1 MRLFG
6 KPAIWTARA
15 VVALAI
21 LAFACVDSQED
32 APAPPRAA
40 ASNPAPTTTSAPEP
54 TATAAPAPTAAP
66 EPTATSE
73 PAPAPTATSAPEP
86 TATAAPE
93 PTAQA
98 QAAPPADAADA
109 FQSAVDAM
117 GGLSSY
123 RADMEHVAVVD
134 MLGTPAEFRTEIQ
147 AEIQPPDKMR
157 GDMAIA
163 MGGEPL
169 PTNGFALIGGDAYL
183 SLVDPDNP
191 QTPFWVPSAPA
202 ELEDTI
208 SFLTWFETD
217 SRYEFAPEELA
228 EEDLNG
234 ESAYRISGSFTVL
247 NLPDD
252 VEQPENMKGDVWIG
266 ADDRLIRKATA
277 AGSTETI
284 EAALEITVI
293 YSRFNDP
300 SIKVEAP

>member
-6 KPAIWTARA
+6 TSAIWTARA

-40 ASNPAPTTTSAPEP
+40 ASNPAPTATSAPEP
-54 TATAAPAPTAAP
+54 TATPEPAPATSTPPPTATSAPAPTAAP
-66 EPTATSE
+66 EPTAASE
-73 PAPAPTATSAPEP
+73 PAPTPTAASE
-86 TATAAPE
+86 
-93 PTAQA
+93 
-98 QAAPPADAADA
+98 AAPPADAAAA

-117 GGLSSY
+117 GALSSY
-123 RADMEHVAVVD
+123 HADMEHVAVVD

-147 AEIQPPDKMR
+147 AEFQPPDKMR

-169 PTNGFALIGGDAYL
+169 PMSGFALIGGDAYM
-183 SLVDPDNP
+183 SLVAPDNP
-191 QTPFWVPSAPA
+191 QTPFWVPSDPA
-202 ELEDTI
+202 ELEDAI
-208 SFLTWFETD
+208 SFLTWFETG

-228 EEDLNG
+228 EENLNG
-234 ESAYRISGSFTVL
+234 ENAYRVSGSFTVL
-247 NLPDD
+247 NLPAD
-252 VEQPENMKGDVWIG
+252 VEQPENMRGDVWIG

-284 EAALEITVI
+284 EAALEIAVI